1 MNYKL
6 LSALVAIPLLL
17 GSCSSVKKNQRDT
30 TQQPEPLKG
39 DTTLLQQ
46 VNNNSQ
52 RPEYVVSKVKFTVEK
67 GVQEITLTGNFRMHR
82 NDVIQLQLMA
92 FGMVEA
98 ARIELTKDYVLIMD
112 RINKQY
118 LKATYREIDFL
129 RNQGIN
135 FFTLQSLFA
144 GELFLPGKESLK
156 SSDLTQLESEDTG
169 EDCVIRYEQEHMFYS
184 WLADTATKQIKMANI
199 TFRSITAG
207 NTQLNWDYQNYYS
220 SKQLVFPSRHKV
232 VFSTADQKVT
242 VGINLNYLKRDAGWN
257 TRTKVSDK
265 YRKVTVDQMLR
276 RFMALG

>member
-1 MNYKL
+1 
-6 LSALVAIPLLL
+6 
-17 GSCSSVKKNQRDT
+17 
-30 TQQPEPLKG
+30 
-39 DTTLLQQ
+39 
-46 VNNNSQ
+46 
-52 RPEYVVSKVKFTVEK
+52 
-67 GVQEITLTGNFRMHR
+67 
-82 NDVIQLQLMA
+82 
-92 FGMVEA
+92 
-98 ARIELTKDYVLIMD
+98 
-112 RINKQY
+112 
-118 LKATYREIDFL
+118 
-129 RNQGIN
+129 
-135 FFTLQSLFA
+135 
-144 GELFLPGKESLK
+144 
-156 SSDLTQLESEDTG
+156 
-169 EDCVIRYEQEHMFYS
+169 MFYS